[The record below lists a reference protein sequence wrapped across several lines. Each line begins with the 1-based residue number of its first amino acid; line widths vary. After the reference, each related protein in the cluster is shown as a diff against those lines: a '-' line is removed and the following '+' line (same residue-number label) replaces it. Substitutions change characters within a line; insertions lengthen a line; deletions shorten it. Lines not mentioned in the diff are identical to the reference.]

1 MQFSISIQQPST
13 GYCYK
18 AVSYFLQVSL
28 ESPICGRLQQL
39 LGLRLKMESV
49 LPRLQ
54 GKLDLVIGQ
63 VAQRQLDEVGQD
75 ALQIYEE
82 GGKFFSRSKSIRRK
96 ASFQSVSTFE
106 VRFDNN
112 AIMI

>member
-1 MQFSISIQQPST
+1 M
-13 GYCYK
+13 
-18 AVSYFLQVSL
+18 QVSL

-39 LGLRLKMESV
+39 VGLRLKLESV

-82 GGKFFSRSKSIRRK
+82 GGKFFLVVLSRFQGKSPANLIY
-96 ASFQSVSTFE
+96 
-106 VRFDNN
+106 
-112 AIMI
+112 I